1 MKGYHKRPIITGIT
15 PTYIPM
21 RANVEACPTVG
32 RGAGAA
38 EATLLL
44 NLVPSSVVIPI
55 SYGSP
60 AFQMKGIVTLASAS
74 LDNVRPGSIAA
85 GCILSFTSACAMVIS
100 EGPVFLIK
108 ATIAVI

>member
-1 MKGYHKRPIITGIT
+1 MS
-15 PTYIPM
+15 
-21 RANVEACPTVG
+21 ANVDACPTVG

-55 SYGSP
+55 TYGSP

-85 GCILSFTSACAMVIS
+85 DVSYHLHQLVQW
-100 EGPVFLIK
+100 
-108 ATIAVI
+108 

>member
-21 RANVEACPTVG
+21 RANVDACPTVG
-32 RGAGAA
+32 RAQQQR
-38 EATLLL
+38 ATLLL

-55 SYGSP
+55 TYGSP

-74 LDNVRPGSIAA
+74 LDNVRPGSIAQDVSYH
-85 GCILSFTSACAMVIS
+85 LHQLVQW
-100 EGPVFLIK
+100 
-108 ATIAVI
+108 